1 MDILSAKVGL
11 ITIGF
16 IIAQEAIEG
25 FWSLLPQLGGWG
37 IIGGAM
43 VWAWRTTSR
52 TQREAFET
60 AKQAQDRARE
70 VDAAT
75 ITALRDEIGR
85 LQAEIT
91 ILRQELRNN

>member
-1 MDILSAKVGL
+1 MSAKIG
-11 ITIGF
+11 IAAIGF
-16 IIAQEAIEG
+16 MVAQDAIEG

-60 AKQAQDRARE
+60 AKQAEDRARE

-75 ITALRDEIGR
+75 IAALRLEI
-85 LQAEIT
+85 AH
-91 ILRQELRNN
+91 LREQLARRSSE